1 MELVAI
7 VETILKILSPKQG
20 KKLHLRQEAYRSVR
34 HSPLLLARLDSM
46 FFLRSCS
53 GFVALI
59 ASVSSF
65 GLKPF
70 ARAHSTS
77 RILKMASFY
86 DIVEK
91 DANGN
96 EFPFSNFRGK
106 VVYGVN
112 VASRCGYTASGYA
125 LLSRI
130 AAMKDQGVEV
140 AIFPCNQVRSLSYGL
155 A

>member
-1 MELVAI
+1 M
-7 VETILKILSPKQG
+7 LS
-20 KKLHLRQEAYRSVR
+20 
-34 HSPLLLARLDSM
+34 
-46 FFLRSCS
+46 
-53 GFVALI
+53 LI

-65 GLKPF
+65 SLQPV
-70 ARAHSTS
+70 S
-77 RILKMASFY
+77 RRLASSSIKMASFY

-96 EFPFSNFRGK
+96 DVSFASYRGK

-130 AAMKDQGVEV
+130 AALKEQGVEV
-140 AIFPCNQVRSLSYGL
+140 AIFPCNQVLKP
-155 A
+155 